1 MEKNKRKEHIRGAN
15 SQAEGLDKN
24 VRFTYGM
31 VGIGI
36 IFLLIFIISNV
47 LLNRIS
53 NEQVENT
60 TYLNQYRI
68 GSKVLTASVQGY
80 ATTGDI
86 AYYNDYMKELD
97 EDKNRDIAWEAL
109 KENNLKESEWS
120 ALEHIAQ
127 MSQNLVPI
135 EEKAMDSVKQGRLS
149 EAQSYVFGD
158 SYEKVVKEI
167 NSSTDTCIK
176 NIQSRMSATKN
187 IYNIAM
193 YISMILFIVSFIAIV
208 LRIRTTVAFSKKE
221 LLTPIV
227 KVSDQLKELAG
238 GHFVNNM
245 DLVEDDSEVGNMV
258 GAINFMNYNFT
269 NMITEL
275 SAVLEKMGQGNY
287 NVELTQ
293 EYVGE
298 FEKIKDSMIK
308 IITDT
313 KETLKGIQ
321 NAAHEIGSGS
331 EQLAQ
336 AATDL
341 AEGSTVQAS
350 KISETT
356 AMIDSMAESIES
368 KAKEA
373 EETAQISKEAAKV
386 VHNGNIKMQE
396 LKEAISRIS
405 DCSKEIH
412 SIIEVIEDIAG
423 QTNLLSLNASI
434 EAARAGEAG
443 RGFAVV
449 AEQVKNLAEQS
460 TQAAGET
467 TRLIQNTIH
476 AVEKGMVIADET
488 EASMTEVM
496 EGAKGA
502 TEKMIQMADGLS
514 KEVESVRQIDE
525 NIAHVS
531 EIVDSNSAA
540 SEETA
545 AISEEQSAQI
555 QTMVQMVEQF
565 EI

>member
-53 NEQVENT
+53 NEQVEKT

-86 AYYNDYMKELD
+86 AYYNDYMKELN

-525 NIAHVS
+525 NIAHVA